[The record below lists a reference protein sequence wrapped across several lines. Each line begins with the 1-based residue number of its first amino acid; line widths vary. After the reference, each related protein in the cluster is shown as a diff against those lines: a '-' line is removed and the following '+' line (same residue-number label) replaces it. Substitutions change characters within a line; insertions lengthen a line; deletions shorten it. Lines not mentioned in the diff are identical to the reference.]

1 MKNRAK
7 GVRSGMAKRKRM
19 FQEQKV
25 VHTQGID
32 LSQPQGCE
40 IEHSGG
46 KDNFRAMLK

>member
-32 LSQPQGCE
+32 LSQPEGWK
-40 IEHSGG
+40 IEHSVR
-46 KDNFRAMLK
+46 KSIILAMLK